1 MPCWRRLSAAR
12 VPPAL
17 AAETL
22 KIASPIR
29 GSWEGAIPELGKQAG
44 IFQKHGLDLDI
55 LYTQG
60 GGETLQVVVSG
71 AVDVGLSAGVLGSLG
86 AYGKGAPI
94 RIIGA
99 SSTGSGETF
108 WWVAAR
114 LAVAFDPR
122 GQRPDHRLFHQR
134 RLLPYRGAA
143 FHQRIRPQG
152 ASRSPTGDSAGT
164 ITQVMSG
171 QVDVGW
177 AVAPFVLDLLDKGE
191 ARMIARAS
199 DIAAVRGQTIRVQIT
214 NAQNLAAKKDAFARY
229 MKAYNET
236 VAWMYSSPEAV
247 PRYIAFSGLSEP
259 AVRLMLKDFIPK
271 ESLQTA
277 TISGLDESMKDAVQF
292 KFLPAPLNEG
302 QLKELIQIVPAA
314 RNCGRAAGGIARK
327 SRKNMMRS
335 NSKQI
340 GDIAVTALS
349 DGVLATPLD
358 VVLGIE
364 QAEAERLA
372 GKQAGEPVAIA
383 VNAFLLERR
392 GHDARWSMPAPATRM
407 GPTLGKLAD
416 SLRAVGVAP
425 ERIDDHPAHPP
436 PFRPFQRAGRR

>member
-1 MPCWRRLSAAR
+1 MSLRNVAVATAAALVALAIPQR
-12 VPPAL
+12 L

-44 IFQKHGLDLDI
+44 IFRKHGLDLDV

-71 AVDVGLSAGVLGSLG
+71 SVDIGLSAGVLGSLG

-94 RIIGA
+94 RVIGA

-108 WWVAAR
+108 WWVTAKSPLR
-114 LAVAFDPR
+114 SIREVN
-122 GQRPDHRLFHQR
+122 GQTIA
-134 RLLPYRGAA
+134 YSTN
-143 FHQRIRPQG
+143 G
-152 ASRSPTGDSAGT
+152 ASSHIVVLRFISEYDLKARPVATGDSAGT

-214 NAQNLAAKKDAFARY
+214 NAQNLAAKKDAIARY

-236 VAWMYSSPEAV
+236 VDWMYSSPEAV
-247 PRYIAFSGLSEP
+247 PRYLAFSGLSEP
-259 AVRLMLKDFIPK
+259 AVRLMLKEFIPK

-277 TISGLDESMKDAVQF
+277 TISGLAESMKDAVQF
-292 KFLPAPLNEG
+292 KFLPAPLG
-302 QLKELIQIVPAA
+302 ADQLKELIQIVPA
-314 RNCGRAAGGIARK
+314 
-327 SRKNMMRS
+327 S
-335 NSKQI
+335 
-340 GDIAVTALS
+340 
-349 DGVLATPLD
+349 
-358 VVLGIE
+358 
-364 QAEAERLA
+364 
-372 GKQAGEPVAIA
+372 
-383 VNAFLLERR
+383 
-392 GHDARWSMPAPATRM
+392 
-407 GPTLGKLAD
+407 
-416 SLRAVGVAP
+416 
-425 ERIDDHPAHPP
+425 
-436 PFRPFQRAGRR
+436 